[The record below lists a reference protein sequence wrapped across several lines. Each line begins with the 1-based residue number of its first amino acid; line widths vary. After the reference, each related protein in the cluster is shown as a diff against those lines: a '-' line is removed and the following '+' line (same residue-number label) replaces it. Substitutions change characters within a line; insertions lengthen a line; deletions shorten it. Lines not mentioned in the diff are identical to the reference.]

1 MITAGTT
8 KSCITNS
15 LLLFHSRM
23 SAQISFSISD
33 KENYERIKA
42 VFSEEI
48 KTDFYY
54 IEIREVT

>member
-1 MITAGTT
+1 
-8 KSCITNS
+8 
-15 LLLFHSRM
+15 M

-54 IEIREVT
+54 IEIREIT